1 VIGTGEEGAALIRTL
16 AKNGYQVKMAHAK
29 GVEDL
34 TSLANETGAKPV
46 EIREVVNDVDFV
58 FLCVPMKAIKD
69 LPKEIFDRCPRDVV
83 IVDCCNY
90 YPSRDGSIPRIEE
103 GIAESVWVK
112 NHIGH
117 DVVKAFNAILAKALE
132 EGGRPKGS
140 EDRIAIPVS
149 ADDASAR
156 KKVASLI
163 DDLGFDAFELPGGL
177 DESWKQQPGSPAYCT
192 NLDIKHLQIA
202 VTKVKREDLPKARD
216 DAFEKMRSS
225 GKELDWKSLV
235 KMLREVY
242 ISKHAGAAEALGG
255 TAPAVATS

>member
-1 VIGTGEEGAALIRTL
+1 MTHEKGA
-16 AKNGYQVKMAHAK
+16 
-29 GVEDL
+29 EDL
-34 TSLANETGAKPV
+34 TGLANETGAKPV
-46 EIREVVNDVDFV
+46 EMREIVKDVDFL

-69 LPKEIFDRCPRDVV
+69 LPREIFAQCSRDTV

-90 YPSRDGSIPRIEE
+90 YPSRDGSIPRLEE

-132 EGGRPKGS
+132 EAGRPKGS

-149 ADDASAR
+149 GDDANAR
-156 KKVASLI
+156 KKVAKLI
-163 DDLGFDAFELPGGL
+163 EDLGFDAVEVPGGL

-192 NLDIKHLQIA
+192 NLDTKHLQIA
-202 VTKVKREDLPKARD
+202 VSKVKREDLPKARD
-216 DAFEKMRSS
+216 EAFEKMRSS

-242 ISKHAGAAEALGG
+242 VSKHPGAEEALGG
-255 TAPAVATS
+255 SAPPVATT